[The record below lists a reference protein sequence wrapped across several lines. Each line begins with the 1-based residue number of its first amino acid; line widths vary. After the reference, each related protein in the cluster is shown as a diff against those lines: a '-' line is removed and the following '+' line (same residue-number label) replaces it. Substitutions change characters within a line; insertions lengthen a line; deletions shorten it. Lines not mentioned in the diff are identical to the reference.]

1 MLDTEKLESLL
12 VADIGSTNTHVA
24 LVERVG
30 ERFRFVGA
38 GTSLTTCELPF
49 ANAMIG
55 VRKAIEQIEK
65 WSGRRFLTEDGQL
78 IVPERSNGQGVDGFA
93 AITSEPPPLRVAV
106 VGLSRE
112 VSVASA
118 VRAVHT
124 TYATLAATLA
134 LDETG
139 GRWRRAGVPT
149 NGSGPALASGALR
162 DPAVEAAETLATA
175 SPEVIVLVG
184 GIDGSPT
191 TALYEMANLV
201 AAIAASRDESERPIV
216 IFAGNTTARPEIA
229 QRIGQITTLRMA
241 DNVHPALDRENT
253 GSLQREL
260 EALYIERK
268 VAHLPGINT
277 LNNWSKTPVLPSSYA
292 FENVVRYL
300 SRRYGLAVLGVD
312 IGGRSSMVVRTHGDT
327 FTRVL
332 RTDLGLGASLD
343 SLLEQVDIE
352 TMRAWVPFEI
362 DAEGLR
368 ASLLNHSLRAAAV
381 PTTRDDARV
390 LQAATRE
397 AISIAVGE
405 GKIDTRFPDL
415 IVLSGGPMSHN
426 SSYGS
431 LALLALDA
439 LQPSGVFTLAVDNLG
454 LAPAFGGIAPMHAQA
469 AANVV
474 ERDAFLTLG
483 TGIAPISNNRE
494 GQLDLH
500 VRVETAG
507 TGAIELEVL
516 HGSLEIVPLTSGQK
530 ASVQIRPSPGVYL
543 GPTTRGVY
551 QAEIEGGT
559 VGLIID
565 ARGRPI
571 VLPSDLD
578 KRRVK
583 IQQWLWDV
591 GG

>member
-1 MLDTEKLESLL
+1 MPDTENLDSLL

-30 ERFRFVGA
+30 ERFRFVAA

-49 ANAMIG
+49 ANAVVG

-65 WSGRRFLTEDGQL
+65 WAGRHFLTDDGQL

-93 AITSEPPPLRVAV
+93 AITSEPFPLRVAV

-118 VRAVHT
+118 VRAVQT

-134 LDETG
+134 LDETA
-139 GRWRRAGVPT
+139 GRWRRAPVPT
-149 NGSGPALASGALR
+149 NGSGATMPKAPLG
-162 DPAVEAAETLATA
+162 DPAVEAAGALAA
-175 SPEVIVLVG
+175 AAPDVIVLVG
-184 GIDGSPT
+184 GIDGGAT
-191 TALYEMANLV
+191 TALYEIANLV
-201 AAIAASRDESERPIV
+201 AAIAASREENERPIV
-216 IFAGNTTARPEIA
+216 IFAGNTVARPEIA
-229 QRIGQITTLRMA
+229 QRLGQITTLRMV
-241 DNVHPALDRENT
+241 DNVHPALDRENI
-253 GSLQREL
+253 GGLQREL
-260 EALYIERK
+260 EALYIERQ

-277 LNNWSKTPVLPSSYA
+277 LNNWSQVPVLPSSYA

-312 IGGRSSMVVRTHGDT
+312 VGGRSTTVVRTHGDT
-327 FTRVL
+327 FSRIL
-332 RTDLGLGASLD
+332 RSDLGLGASLD
-343 SLLEQVDIE
+343 PLLRQANIE
-352 TMRAWVPFEI
+352 TIRDWVPFEI

-368 ASLLNHSLRAAAV
+368 ANLLNHALRAAAV
-381 PTTRDDARV
+381 PITRDDARV
-390 LQAATRE
+390 LQAATRR
-397 AISIAVGE
+397 AISIAVSE

-439 LQPSGVFTLAVDNLG
+439 LEPSGVFTLAVDNLG
-454 LAPAFGGIAPMHAQA
+454 LAPAFGGIAPLHAQA

-494 GQLDLH
+494 GQLDLQ
-500 VRVETAG
+500 VRVAAAG
-507 TGAIELEVL
+507 SGAIDLEVL
-516 HGSLEIVPLTSGQK
+516 HGSLEIVPLTPGQK
-530 ASVQIRPSPGVYL
+530 ASIQVRPSPGVYV

-551 QAEIEGGT
+551 EAQVEGGT

-571 VLPSDLD
+571 TLPSGLD
-578 KRRVK
+578 KRREK